1 MKRSHWYLTLV
12 AAGALLAP
20 LGQYW
25 IQLGVLGLGLAIFV
39 GTVSMRAPRAQDAT
53 STHTGL

>member
-1 MKRSHWYLTLV
+1 MKRSHWYLTLI
-12 AAGALLAP
+12 AACALLAP

-53 STHTGL
+53 STHPGL

>member
-1 MKRSHWYLTLV
+1 MKRSYWYLALT
-12 AAGALLAP
+12 AAFLLFAP

-25 IQLGVLGLGLAIFV
+25 IQLGVLGLALAIFV

-53 STHTGL
+53 STHPGL